1 VRKQTDW
8 KRWLAALMLSVSLL
22 ALTSCVH
29 CPPTVEIPLEWPDFP
44 PPPDTVAMDDG
55 VVSMPLEYWL
65 EVAAYAVAVD
75 RVRTI
80 VGDTLER

>member
-1 VRKQTDW
+1 MRKPTDW
-8 KRWLAALMLSVSLL
+8 KRWLAALTLSVSLL
-22 ALTSCVH
+22 AFVSCET
-29 CPPTVEIPLEWPDFP
+29 CPPTIEVPLEWPDFP
-44 PPPDTVAMDDG
+44 PPDAVELTDG